1 MSAAASGPTGNREGA
16 PTWVVP
22 VTLLPG
28 AAARL
33 LRQIF
38 RVNRTSPLPP
48 TGTMSGLI
56 ISLIFLVIL
65 TALTAFG
72 DTSTGIFNGAMNA
85 IRNAMGG

>member
-1 MSAAASGPTGNREGA
+1 M
-16 PTWVVP
+16 
-22 VTLLPG
+22 
-28 AAARL
+28 RL
-33 LRQIF
+33 LR
-38 RVNRTSPLPP
+38 RLLKDPAGATSLEY
-48 TGTMSGLI
+48 GLI

>member
-1 MSAAASGPTGNREGA
+1 MR
-16 PTWVVP
+16 
-22 VTLLPG
+22 TLK
-28 AAARL
+28 RL
-33 LRQIF
+33 LQDPSGA
-38 RVNRTSPLPP
+38 TSLEY
-48 TGTMSGLI
+48 GLI

>member
-1 MSAAASGPTGNREGA
+1 MRSLN
-16 PTWVVP
+16 
-22 VTLLPG
+22 
-28 AAARL
+28 RL
-33 LRQIF
+33 LKDDSGA
-38 RVNRTSPLPP
+38 TSLEY
-48 TGTMSGLI
+48 GLI

>member
-1 MSAAASGPTGNREGA
+1 MR
-16 PTWVVP
+16 
-22 VTLLPG
+22 TLK
-28 AAARL
+28 RL
-33 LRQIF
+33 LQDRSGA
-38 RVNRTSPLPP
+38 TSLEY
-48 TGTMSGLI
+48 GLI

>member
-1 MSAAASGPTGNREGA
+1 MRF
-16 PTWVVP
+16 
-22 VTLLPG
+22 LR
-28 AAARL
+28 RL
-33 LRQIF
+33 LKDRSGA
-38 RVNRTSPLPP
+38 TALEY
-48 TGTMSGLI
+48 GLI

>member
-1 MSAAASGPTGNREGA
+1 MR
-16 PTWVVP
+16 
-22 VTLLPG
+22 TLK
-28 AAARL
+28 RL
-33 LRQIF
+33 LQDRSGA
-38 RVNRTSPLPP
+38 TALEY
-48 TGTMSGLI
+48 GLI

>member
-1 MSAAASGPTGNREGA
+1 MRM
-16 PTWVVP
+16 
-22 VTLLPG
+22 LK
-28 AAARL
+28 RL
-33 LRQIF
+33 LRD
-38 RVNRTSPLPP
+38 RSGATSLEY
-48 TGTMSGLI
+48 GLI